1 MPVRRMKKS
10 NTFTI
15 LEGEAWWGGC
25 AFDGPEMPFTAQ
37 SGFFRAIDPNSTG
50 NQAMPL
56 LISSRGRFLWCEGS
70 FDLTVK
76 DGALTL
82 AYQHAAPVLREGFGT
97 LRGAYLAAAREF
109 FPPSG
114 QTPPAEFF
122 TAPQFNSWIEF
133 TYYQSQEGLLS
144 YAKAIRDN
152 GYPCGLLM
160 IDCGWQE
167 YYGRWRFNRERFPDP
182 KTLMDALHGMGF
194 KVMLWTCPFV
204 SADSL
209 EYRYLRDRGL
219 LVRDADGEPSR
230 KKWWD
235 GYSAVLDLSN
245 PEAEAWYL
253 AQNQA
258 LIDEYGVDGFKLDAG
273 DAYFYSDDDVT
284 CGHVTANQQSELW
297 AKLGLHYPYNEYR
310 ACYGCAGLPLVQ
322 RLCDKLHTW
331 EGNGL
336 SALVDSAVADGLIG
350 HPFVCPDMIGGGDYL
365 NFVPAEGRLDQVDQ
379 ELVVRYAQASAL
391 MPMMQFSAAPWRIL
405 DEEHNRLCLEAAE
418 LHTRYADLILR
429 LAENAAKTGEPII
442 RSMEYSYP
450 GEVPLTVKGQFLLG
464 DELLVAPVV
473 KKGAVEQE
481 VWLPGGSWRYA
492 TGEVYD
498 GGRAVTVPAPLAC
511 LPYFIKEH

>member
-1 MPVRRMKKS
+1 MKE
-10 NTFTI
+10 NFTCKI

-37 SGFFRAIDPNSTG
+37 SDFSRVINPNSTG

-56 LISSRGRFLWCEGS
+56 LISNKGRFLWCEGG
-70 FDLTVK
+70 FDFIVK
-76 DGALTL
+76 DGALHL
-82 AYQHAAPVLREGFGT
+82 QYQHTAPVLREGFSN
-97 LRGAYLAAAREF
+97 LRGAYLAASREF

-114 QTPPAEFF
+114 QMPPAVFF
-122 TAPQFNSWIEF
+122 TDPQFNSWIEF
-133 TYYQSQEGLLS
+133 TYHQSQEGLLT

-152 GYPCGLLM
+152 GYPCRLLM

-182 KTLMDALHGMGF
+182 KALIDELHKMDF

-204 SADSL
+204 SSDSL
-209 EYRYLRDRGL
+209 EYRYLRDRKL

-245 PEAEAWYL
+245 PEAESWYL

-273 DAYFYSDDDVT
+273 DAYFYSDDDIT
-284 CGHVTANQQSELW
+284 YGHVTANQQSELW

-336 SALVDSAVADGLIG
+336 SALMASAVADGLIG

-365 NFVPAEGRLDQVDQ
+365 NFVTTEDHLDQVDQ

-405 DEEHNRLCLEAAE
+405 DAKHNRLCLEATQLHTQYAE
-418 LHTRYADLILR
+418 LILQ

-442 RSMEYSYP
+442 RAMEYSYP
-450 GEVPLTVKGQFLLG
+450 GEVPLEVKDQFLLG
-464 DELLVAPVV
+464 DALLVAPVI
-473 KKGAVEQE
+473 KKGAVTKK
-481 VWLPGGSWRYA
+481 VWLPSGKWRYVN
-492 TGEVYD
+492 GEIYN
-498 GGRAVTVPAPLAC
+498 GGRAVVVPAPLSC
-511 LPYFIKEH
+511 LPYFIKVI